1 MVLLEESVRV
11 QQKSL
16 SLRLVL
22 NGTRVREHRDAVC
35 HPGSQ
40 SSSLLCSGM
49 TNTEMSS

>member
-1 MVLLEESVRV
+1 MVLLEESVHM

-16 SLRLVL
+16 SLRLML
-22 NGTRVREHRDAVC
+22 NGTTVREHRDAVC

-40 SSSLLCSGM
+40 SSSLLCSGI